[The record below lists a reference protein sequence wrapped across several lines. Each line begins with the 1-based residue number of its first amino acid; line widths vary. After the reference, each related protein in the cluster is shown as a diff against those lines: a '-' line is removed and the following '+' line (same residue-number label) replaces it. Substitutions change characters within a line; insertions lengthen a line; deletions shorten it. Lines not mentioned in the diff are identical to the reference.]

1 MSFDL
6 ISMWQQSG
14 FIAKGVIVILL
25 LCSIWTFKVAVE
37 KFLAYNASR
46 KQSTE
51 YLPHLVNCLKQ
62 GKIQEAIDASK
73 KFNKA
78 HIAKVVSSGLLEY
91 QSTKDQG
98 ELVMLDS
105 TRRALEMAM
114 AVTSAELRKGLGALG
129 NDRHHLPLHR
139 PVRDGVRHHQ
149 RLPGHRHRRLGRPR
163 APCPPVSPRRSS
175 PRRVGLGVAI
185 PAVVAL
191 QLLHRAARALPGRD
205 DQLLLRA
212 DRLHRE
218 APWARRV
225 TGKPASALRSR
236 RAPSSRTSTSRRSST
251 WCWCC

>member
-14 FIAKGVIVILL
+14 FIAKGVIIILL

-37 KFLAYNASR
+37 KFLAYRASR
-46 KQSTE
+46 TQSTE
-51 YLPHLVNCLKQ
+51 YLPHLVNFLKQ

-105 TRRALEMAM
+105 TRRALDMAM

-129 NDRHHLPLHR
+129 TIATTSPFIGLFGTVFGIINAFHGIATAGSGGLAAVSAGIAEALITT
-139 PVRDGVRHHQ
+139 GV
-149 RLPGHRHRRLGRPR
+149 GI
-163 APCPPVSPRRSS
+163 
-175 PRRVGLGVAI
+175 GVAI
-185 PAVVAL
+185 LAVVL
-191 QLLHRAARALPGRD
+191 FNYFTE
-205 DQLLLRA
+205 
-212 DRLHRE
+212 RLERFQVE
-218 APWARRV
+218 M
-225 TGKPASALRSR
+225 TNASSELIDFIVKRHGHAG
-236 RAPSSRTSTSRRSST
+236 
-251 WCWCC
+251 